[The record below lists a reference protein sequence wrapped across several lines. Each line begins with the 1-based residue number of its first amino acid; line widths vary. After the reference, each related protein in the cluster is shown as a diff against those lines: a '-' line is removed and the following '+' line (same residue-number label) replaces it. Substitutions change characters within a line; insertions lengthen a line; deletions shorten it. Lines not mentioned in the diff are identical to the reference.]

1 MDLSVP
7 IFNEED
13 IEFIRGLPKDKFD
26 KVIQTA
32 LSIGFKS
39 IQMSEVNMD
48 CHSYIEPLRKIISQS
63 TGENTEKINEIADQL
78 NALLHI
84 RTNSSRKGR
93 LSENLCIQRLS
104 QQYPDWDFVDV
115 AHVGHEGD
123 CRAISPIG
131 EILYEFKSYDTNVN
145 KEQLNKFY
153 KDLETTGIKLGIFVS
168 NTSGIVG
175 KKDLEWEIIG
185 GSTLVIYISNVGFNG
200 QGCIMAT
207 ELLLALMKSNILD
220 TENHWLLYQNYETD
234 EIYRNLV
241 DTLDDYRKDNEMICK
256 LQKSI
261 KDFRS
266 KNNVM
271 IDGLDSEIFQLSL
284 NTQNTFSKMLGLV
297 EQIKS
302 GQQIV
307 TNFNLD
313 DFILANSFVDKIK
326 TQFTKI
332 SDLVKE
338 NEIVKKVA
346 GQVGVDPVAL
356 VGGGTVFVV
365 LFTYFIFGVGLL
377 CNLIG
382 FFYPVYASLKAIE
395 SEEKDDD
402 TRWLIYW
409 VIYAMF
415 TIVETFTDT
424 ILYWIPFYFAFKVGF
439 LVWLMLPSHNGAEL
453 IYKKVLKPFVAKNA
467 VFGQSSPE
475 SVGKMD

>member
-48 CHSYIEPLRKIISQS
+48 CHSYIEPLRNIITQS
-63 TGENTEKINEIADQL
+63 TGENTDKINEIDDKL
-78 NALLHI
+78 DALLHI

-93 LSENLCIQRLS
+93 LSENLCIQRLTRR
-104 QQYPDWDFVDV
+104 YPDWEFIDV

-123 CRAISPIG
+123 CRAISPVG

-153 KDLETTGIKLGIFVS
+153 RDLETTGIKLGIFVS

-175 KKDLEWEIIG
+175 KKDLEWEIIN
-185 GSTLVIYISNVGFNG
+185 GSLVIYISNVGFNG
-200 QGCIMAT
+200 HGCIMAT
-207 ELLLALMKSNILD
+207 ELLLALVKSNILD

-234 EIYRNLV
+234 MIYRNLV

-266 KNNVM
+266 RNNSM
-271 IDGLDSEIFQLSL
+271 IDSLESDIFQLSM
-284 NTQNTFSKMLGLV
+284 NTQDTFSKMLGLV

-302 GQQIV
+302 EQQIV
-307 TNFNLD
+307 TNFCLD
-313 DFILANSFVDKIK
+313 DFILANNYSDKSIEMFKQLDKVVRGLGLQIHLADNEWIIQRESKLLAK
-326 TQFTKI
+326 TKTLKSKI
-332 SDLVKE
+332 QLLIMEYPETVVNFNPLYEEFRDKKLVIDL
-338 NEIVKKVA
+338 NDNHNIWEII
-346 GQVGVDPVAL
+346 QL
-356 VGGGTVFVV
+356 R
-365 LFTYFIFGVGLL
+365 L
-377 CNLIG
+377 N
-382 FFYPVYASLKAIE
+382 
-395 SEEKDDD
+395 
-402 TRWLIYW
+402 
-409 VIYAMF
+409 
-415 TIVETFTDT
+415 
-424 ILYWIPFYFAFKVGF
+424 
-439 LVWLMLPSHNGAEL
+439 
-453 IYKKVLKPFVAKNA
+453 
-467 VFGQSSPE
+467 
-475 SVGKMD
+475 

>member
-32 LSIGFKS
+32 LTIGFKS

-48 CHSYIEPLRKIISQS
+48 CHSYIEPLREIILQE
-63 TGENTEKINEIADQL
+63 TGKNTAMLQENTALTQENKDQL
-78 NALLHI
+78 NAILHI
-84 RTNSSRKGR
+84 KANSSRKGR

-123 CRAISPIG
+123 CRAMSPIG

-145 KEQLNKFY
+145 KEQLSKFY

-241 DTLDDYRKDNEMICK
+241 DTLDDYRKDIETICK
-256 LQKSI
+256 LQKSV
-261 KDFRS
+261 KDYRS
-266 KNNVM
+266 RNNNL
-271 IDGLDSEIFQLSL
+271 IDGLESDIFQLAL
-284 NTQNTFSKMLGLV
+284 NTHDTFSKMLGLV

-302 GQQIV
+302 DQQMV
-307 TNFNLD
+307 TKFSLD
-313 DFILANSFVDKIK
+313 NFILANNYSDKSIEAFKQLDKVIRGLGLQIHLADNEWIIK
-326 TQFTKI
+326 RDNNLVAKTKSLKTKI
-332 SDLVKE
+332 QLCILVYPAPLDNFNPLYEEFKDKKLLIE
-338 NEIVKKVA
+338 LNDNHKIWEII
-346 GQVGVDPVAL
+346 QL
-356 VGGGTVFVV
+356 R
-365 LFTYFIFGVGLL
+365 L
-377 CNLIG
+377 N
-382 FFYPVYASLKAIE
+382 
-395 SEEKDDD
+395 
-402 TRWLIYW
+402 
-409 VIYAMF
+409 
-415 TIVETFTDT
+415 
-424 ILYWIPFYFAFKVGF
+424 
-439 LVWLMLPSHNGAEL
+439 
-453 IYKKVLKPFVAKNA
+453 
-467 VFGQSSPE
+467 
-475 SVGKMD
+475 